1 MARPRS
7 RVLYGRGREVYGVR
21 LRSVLLRCR
30 PAHYAG
36 YTGPLLYWGVRLYW
50 AAIRGHSVEELL
62 QPAPFNKPRS
72 WEKESASERTFDKQ
86 DRYKARHHFVFNE
99 VRA

>member
-1 MARPRS
+1 M
-7 RVLYGRGREVYGVR
+7 
-21 LRSVLLRCR
+21 
-30 PAHYAG
+30 
-36 YTGPLLYWGVRLYW
+36 
-50 AAIRGHSVEELL
+50 

-99 VRA
+99 VKVDNGRKYFWDGERLDAGGDDSGDSDEDGDENKGFSIQKGES